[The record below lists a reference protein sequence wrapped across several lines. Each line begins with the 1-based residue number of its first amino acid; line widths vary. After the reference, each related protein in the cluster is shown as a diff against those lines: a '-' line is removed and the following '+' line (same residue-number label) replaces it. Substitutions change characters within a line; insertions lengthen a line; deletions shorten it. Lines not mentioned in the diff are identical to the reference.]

1 MATLVFLRY
10 WKLWICILVFSD
22 FKVPQMKAQ
31 LQLDVDD
38 RADAPGLG
46 IRTVAKAIR
55 CGYKKSCNI
64 LSVTLLVFLNLT
76 MFSFISSTPWR
87 CTSTRVGCCFGTSGR
102 PTTRSSSGFWRSWTL
117 PTNPDLWYFCLR
129 ENYWLINSRTVWV
142 ALRILR
148 TLLASISSFKTA

>member
-64 LSVTLLVFLNLT
+64 LSVTLLVFLNLIR
-76 MFSFISSTPWR
+76 FSFISSMPWR
-87 CTSTRVGCCFGTSGR
+87 STLTHVGCCFGTSGR
-102 PTTRSSSGFWRSWTL
+102 LTTKSSSGSWRSWTL
-117 PTNPDLWYFCLR
+117 PTNPDLWYSCLT
-129 ENYWLINSRTVWV
+129 ESYSPIKSIAVKSMLHTF
-142 ALRILR
+142 
-148 TLLASISSFKTA
+148 LASLSSYKTA